1 MTRMDRPDLHALRAF
16 VAIVRHGT
24 VTAAGRELG
33 LTQPAT
39 SRLLAKLERQIG
51 FALFHRDR
59 GRLTPTADAV
69 LLFEEAELALGTIAH
84 LRDLAEDIARLRV
97 GRLRLVAPPSFSEGV
112 LPEIVASFLERFPD
126 VQLSIDSRSVE
137 TAKAMIASR
146 AVDAGFVKTPVDRDD
161 LAVQPLISSGTV
173 CVLAK
178 HHSLARERF
187 LDPARLRGE
196 PLILLGYGGHSRAR
210 IESAFSDAGV
220 VPNVRIETHT
230 IGSACGLAA
239 KNIGIGIVNSLLAR
253 PYLRDGLVALPFRP
267 NLRHEYA
274 FVTAAAPGP
283 TRLAREFLEHS
294 RRWLVSVDAE
304 GQARSKARPS
314 RTRRR

>member
-1 MTRMDRPDLHALRAF
+1 MKRAQRPDLRTLRAF

-39 SRLLAKLERQIG
+39 SRLLAKLERQVG

-59 GRLTPTADAV
+59 GRLTPTADAL
-69 LLFEEAELALGTIAH
+69 LLFEEAELALGSIAH
-84 LRDLAEDIARLRV
+84 LHDLAEDIARLRV

-112 LPEIVASFLERFPD
+112 LPEIVAGFLERFPD
-126 VQLSIDSRSVE
+126 VRLSIDSRSVE
-137 TAKAMIASR
+137 TAKALIASR
-146 AVDAGFVKTPVDRDD
+146 VVDAGFVKTPVDRED
-161 LAVQPLISSGTV
+161 LAVVPLISSDTV

-178 HHSLARERF
+178 DHRLAREPF
-187 LDPARLRGE
+187 LDPDRLRGE
-196 PLILLGYGGHSRAR
+196 PLILLGYGGRSRAR
-210 IESAFSDAGV
+210 IEAAFSDAGV

-239 KNIGIGIVNSLLAR
+239 KYIGIGIVNALLAR
-253 PYLRDGLVALPFRP
+253 SYLRDGLIALPFRP
-267 NLRHEYA
+267 SLRHEYA

-294 RRWLVSVDAE
+294 RRWLATLDAD
-304 GQARSKARPS
+304 GQARSTARPS

>member
-1 MTRMDRPDLHALRAF
+1 MTAPDGPDLHALRAF

-39 SRLLAKLERQIG
+39 SRLLAKIERQIG

-59 GRLTPTADAV
+59 GRLTPTADAL
-69 LLFEEAELALGTIAH
+69 LLFEEAEVALGNVAH
-84 LRDLAEDIARLRV
+84 LHDLAEDIARLRV

-112 LPEIVASFLERFPD
+112 LPEVVASFLERFPD

-146 AVDAGFVKTPVDRDD
+146 VVDAGFVKTPVDRDD
-161 LAVQPLISSGTV
+161 LAVEPLISSGTV

-178 HHSLARERF
+178 RHHLAGETF

-196 PLILLGYGGHSRAR
+196 PLILLGYGGRSRAR
-210 IESAFSDAGV
+210 IEAAFSDAGV

-239 KNIGIGIVNSLLAR
+239 KNIGISIVNALLAR

-274 FVTAAAPGP
+274 FVTAAEPGP

-294 RRWLVSVDAE
+294 RRWLATLDSV
-304 GQARSKARPS
+304 GQGRSTARPS